1 MSFYNSF
8 PGDTDAASQKYLRI
22 CSMSIKKM
30 TVGVLLVAIDFLS
43 FGYALKLETHISKL
57 PTSIVIYSL
66 NLISNVSLSSV
77 HLLNLYDPRDCSIPG
92 LPVHHQH
99 LQFTQTQSTDLVKPS
114 NHLILCCPLLFL
126 PSIFPSIRVFSNESV
141 LCIR

>member
-43 FGYALKLETHISKL
+43 FWLCLKIGNSH
-57 PTSIVIYSL
+57 
-66 NLISNVSLSSV
+66 
-77 HLLNLYDPRDCSIPG
+77 
-92 LPVHHQH
+92 
-99 LQFTQTQSTDLVKPS
+99 F
-114 NHLILCCPLLFL
+114 
-126 PSIFPSIRVFSNESV
+126 
-141 LCIR
+141 